1 MCWYAFEHAK
11 ITPTQRQTHKH
22 THAHTSR
29 FCMQNPSNTGGL
41 LRHLNVWFPGE
52 FRSNKDPP
60 LHARNDTTV
69 VQATHKVSSM
79 LV

>member
-1 MCWYAFEHAK
+1 
-11 ITPTQRQTHKH
+11 
-22 THAHTSR
+22 
-29 FCMQNPSNTGGL
+29 MQNATNTGGL

-69 VQATHKVSSM
+69 VQATHKVSAM